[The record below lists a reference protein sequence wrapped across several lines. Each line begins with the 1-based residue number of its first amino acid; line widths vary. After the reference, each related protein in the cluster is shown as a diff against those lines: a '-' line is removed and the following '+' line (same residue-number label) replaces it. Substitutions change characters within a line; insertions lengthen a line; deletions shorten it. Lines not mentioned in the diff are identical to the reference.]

1 MRIIDYKERYETLKK
16 GEFLIGIYKERFLF
30 GITRS
35 YKDGRLLDYYN
46 VFTANVIDE
55 EYEERIF
62 SRDCD
67 IDESKLQVF
76 TGRFDL
82 FNSWVR
88 HTVLLDLQEHL
99 ISPDEERSK
108 NFYSIREKLAMAG
121 GRPIRTEFDE
131 KETFLL
137 GAVSSDEDYYYVSI
151 DGDYN
156 IEFDTCVGKFG
167 DVLDETPEQL
177 KKFLPEN
184 VTKNTS
190 NKVYEALVKRMWRE
204 PDVFF
209 TPIYFDFKDD
219 NKTEILKSMEMLL
232 PEKEEI

>member
-1 MRIIDYKERYETLKK
+1 MRIIDYKDRYEALKK

-55 EYEERIF
+55 EYEERVF

-76 TGRFDL
+76 TGRFGL

-99 ISPDEERSK
+99 INPDEVHSK
-108 NFYSIREKLAMAG
+108 NFYSIREKLEMAG
-121 GRPIRTEFDE
+121 GRPIMTEFDK

-156 IEFDTCVGKFG
+156 IEFDTCVGKFRE
-167 DVLDETPEQL
+167 VLNETPEQL

-184 VTKNTS
+184 VTKKTS

>member
-1 MRIIDYKERYETLKK
+1 MRIIDYKDRYEALKK
-16 GEFLIGIYKERFLF
+16 GEFLIGIYKERFFF

-62 SRDCD
+62 SRDCN
-67 IDESKLQVF
+67 IDESQLQVF
-76 TGRFDL
+76 TGRFGL

-99 ISPDEERSK
+99 INPNEVHSK
-108 NFYSIREKLAMAG
+108 NFYSIREKLTMAG
-121 GRPIRTEFDE
+121 GRPIMTEFDK

-184 VTKNTS
+184 VTKKTS

-209 TPIYFDFKDD
+209 TPIYFDFKDSD
-219 NKTEILKSMEMLL
+219 KIEILKSMEMLL

>member
-1 MRIIDYKERYETLKK
+1 MRIIDYKDRYKTLKK
-16 GEFLIGIYKERFLF
+16 GEFLIGIYKEKFLF

-62 SRDCD
+62 SRDCN

-76 TGRFDL
+76 TGRFGL

-99 ISPDEERSK
+99 INPDEVHSK
-108 NFYSIREKLAMAG
+108 NFYSIREKLEMAG
-121 GRPIRTEFDE
+121 GRPIRTEFDK

-167 DVLDETPEQL
+167 DVLDETPDQL

-184 VTKNTS
+184 VTKKTA

-219 NKTEILKSMEMLL
+219 NKTEILKSMEMML

>member
-1 MRIIDYKERYETLKK
+1 MKIIDYKERYEALKK
-16 GEFLIGIYKERFLF
+16 SEFLIGIYKEKFLF

-55 EYEERIF
+55 EYEERVF

-76 TGRFDL
+76 TGRFGL

-99 ISPDEERSK
+99 INPDEVHSK
-108 NFYSIREKLAMAG
+108 NFYSIREKLEMAG
-121 GRPIRTEFDE
+121 GRPIMTVFDK

-177 KKFLPEN
+177 KKFLSEN
-184 VTKNTS
+184 VTKKTS

-219 NKTEILKSMEMLL
+219 NKIEILKSMEMLL
-232 PEKEEI
+232 PEKDEI

>member
-1 MRIIDYKERYETLKK
+1 M
-16 GEFLIGIYKERFLF
+16 
-30 GITRS
+30 
-35 YKDGRLLDYYN
+35 
-46 VFTANVIDE
+46 
-55 EYEERIF
+55 
-62 SRDCD
+62 
-67 IDESKLQVF
+67 
-76 TGRFDL
+76 
-82 FNSWVR
+82 
-88 HTVLLDLQEHL
+88 
-99 ISPDEERSK
+99 
-108 NFYSIREKLAMAG
+108 
-121 GRPIRTEFDE
+121 TEFDE

-184 VTKNTS
+184 VTKKTS

-209 TPIYFDFKDD
+209 TPIYFNFKDD

-232 PEKEEI
+232 PEKDEI

>member
-1 MRIIDYKERYETLKK
+1 MKIIDYKDRYETLKK
-16 GEFLIGIYKERFLF
+16 GEFLIGIYKEKFLF

-35 YKDGRLLDYYN
+35 YKDERLLDYYN

-55 EYEERIF
+55 EYEERVF

-76 TGRFDL
+76 TGRFGL

-99 ISPDEERSK
+99 INPNEEHSK
-108 NFYSIREKLAMAG
+108 NFYSIREKLTMAG
-121 GRPIRTEFDE
+121 GRPIRTEFDK

-156 IEFDTCVGKFG
+156 VEFDTCVGKFG

-177 KKFLPEN
+177 KKFLPES
-184 VTKNTS
+184 VTTKTA

-232 PEKEEI
+232 PEKDEI